1 MTQTTRR
8 GSSTRKG
15 ARAGCLSATT
25 ALFNS
30 TVHPHEAPPVG
41 APATDST
48 AAPGADWIRSSHRL
62 LRMRGL
68 SSGEAGNVVAYVA
81 GLHAADGGWSVRQ
94 IEQLVALRTLV
105 ACGVIAH

>member
-1 MTQTTRR
+1 MTQKTRR

-15 ARAGCLSATT
+15 ARAGCLTATT

-30 TVHPHEAPPVG
+30 TVHPHGAPPAADSAV
-41 APATDST
+41 AT
-48 AAPGADWIRSSHRL
+48 AADWIRSSHRL

-81 GLHAADGGWSVRQ
+81 GLHAADDGWSVRQ

-105 ACGVIAH
+105 ACRVIAS